1 MKTCPDCKQH
11 LPAEAFVP
19 NPKGRDGLQTYCRAC
34 GAARSRAWAAA
45 NREANLARKRAYYEE
60 NKAAL
65 LAQQRTYYEAN
76 KPRILEAQ
84 RRPPEVNRA
93 RVKAWVAANPEKRRA
108 QLRRQVENLS
118 DGYVRAKL
126 KQKTTLRAADI
137 PQQLVQMKRDE
148 LALRRLARL
157 LTEGAKV
164 EDTEHRD

>member
-1 MKTCPDCKQH
+1 M
-11 LPAEAFVP
+11 P

-84 RRPPEVNRA
+84 RKPPEVNRA
-93 RVKAWVAANPEKRRA
+93 HVKAWVAKNPGKRKA
-108 QLRRQVENLS
+108 QRRRQTTQLS
-118 DGYVRAKL
+118 DGYVRARL
-126 KQKTTLRAADI
+126 TAKTDLRAADI
-137 PQQLVQMKRDE
+137 PQPLVELKRAHLLMLRE
-148 LALRRLARL
+148 L
-157 LTEGAKV
+157 GK
-164 EDTEHRD
+164 EDHEDR